1 MKKLL
6 ALLLCLL
13 SCFGLVACK
22 GEGGN
27 SLVSLGKDETL
38 VVGEKK
44 FVNVTDTTTQHS
56 TLVYISRKEYVLH
69 RSASSVGLT
78 DFVEYSDKF
87 YYWGIEKEYDE
98 QLLGT
103 ETIVSTITYS
113 YLPFGQDYENILV
126 KKTVETAKSF
136 DHKGGEI
143 EIKPDVK
150 FVLNGYFSSI
160 DTLRASCIELYNL
173 LGDYETENYY
183 IDVTAPDETT
193 VSYEQFTDTYYY
205 FE

>member
-1 MKKLL
+1 MKKVL

-13 SCFGLVACK
+13 SSFGLVACK

-44 FVNVTDTTTQHS
+44 FVNVTDTTTQQS
-56 TLVYISRKEYVLH
+56 MLAYISRKKYVLC
-69 RSASSVGLT
+69 RSASALGLT
-78 DFVEYSDKF
+78 RFVRYSDGF
-87 YYWGIEKEYDE
+87 YYWDVEKEYDE
-98 QLLGT
+98 RVIGK

-113 YLPFGQDYENILV
+113 YLPFGQDNENILV
-126 KKTVETAKSF
+126 KKTVEMAKSF
-136 DHKGGEI
+136 DYKGGEI
-143 EIKPDVK
+143 EIKPEVK

-160 DTLRASCIELYNL
+160 DTLRESCVELYNL
-173 LGDYETENYY
+173 LGDYKTENYY
-183 IDVTAPDETT
+183 IDVTVPDETT